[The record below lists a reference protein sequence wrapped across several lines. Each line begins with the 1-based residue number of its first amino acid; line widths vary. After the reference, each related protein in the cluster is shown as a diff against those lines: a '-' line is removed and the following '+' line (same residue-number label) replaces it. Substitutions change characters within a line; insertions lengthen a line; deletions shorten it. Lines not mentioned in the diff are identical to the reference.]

1 MNTKLPNPEAL
12 VAATKANVESALSV
26 ANIALTAIERLSA
39 LNLSVARGTLDDGA
53 ASAKALLAVKDAS
66 ELPQLDAS
74 LAQPAVEK
82 ASAYSRNVYE
92 ILSQTQSDLGK
103 IFEAKAAEVEASF
116 TSALEEV
123 AKSSPVGSEA
133 ALAAVKQAVS
143 AANTSYES
151 VKKAVTDLSALV
163 ESNLAA
169 AGSVAAPAAAA
180 KSSKKKA

>member
-1 MNTKLPNPEAL
+1 MPNPEAL

-53 ASAKALLAVKDAS
+53 ASAKALLAVKDPS
-66 ELPQLDAS
+66 ELASLDAS
-74 LAQPAVEK
+74 IAQPAVEK

-92 ILSQTQSDLGK
+92 ILSQTQADLGK

-116 TSALEEV
+116 TTALEEA
-123 AKSSPVGSEA
+123 AKSAPVGSEA
-133 ALAAVKQAVS
+133 ALAAVKQAVA
-143 AANTSYES
+143 AANSSYES
-151 VKKAVTDLSALV
+151 VKKAVSDLSSLV
-163 ESNLAA
+163 ESNLVA
-169 AGSVAAPAAAA
+169 AGNVAAPAP